1 MPGFIFLDI
10 LDTATMT
17 SSVKRM
23 PGGLQHMHLCRVGQ
37 VIGVPQLLYVRQPG
51 LDSLLNLV
59 CLGGIIFVWGEG
71 VEVFMATALEQ
82 IGSW

>member
-1 MPGFIFLDI
+1 M
-10 LDTATMT
+10 
-17 SSVKRM
+17 
-23 PGGLQHMHLCRVGQ
+23 LCRVGQ
-37 VIGVPQLLYVRQPG
+37 GAGGPELLYSRQPG

-71 VEVFMATALEQ
+71 VEVFMDAALEQ